1 MNILWI
7 TILKMIPKHNKR
19 YRLIIIK
26 MKLKMK
32 IKTWTIIY
40 KDKNKF
46 NKIKNPIFNN
56 ITIIIKFKK
65 LQKISIMVIIW
76 AVISKIRVEIQLKNY
91 KMVIIIEI
99 KMRKINNT
107 NNNYIIIQIIS
118 KIYNQVKILYH
129 KWSPESIIII
139 IWKKA

>member
-1 MNILWI
+1 
-7 TILKMIPKHNKR
+7 
-19 YRLIIIK
+19 

-40 KDKNKF
+40 KGKNKF
-46 NKIKNPIFNN
+46 NKIKNPIYNN

-65 LQKISIMVIIW
+65 LQKISLMVIIW
-76 AVISKIRVEIQLKNY
+76 AVISKIKVEIQLKNY

-99 KMRKINNT
+99 KMMRIKNT
-107 NNNYIIIQIIS
+107 NNNYIILQIIS

-129 KWSPESIIII
+129 KWSLESIIII